1 MPVLGRDLWSLVSG
15 RPEVDPNDLA
25 EALVGQIERG
35 SLDYRS
41 RLLIRD
47 SVAALR
53 RYWGEERLEAW
64 LADCPVRAEIE
75 AICRE
80 SFERPGFPSLGERLM
95 DKTDPEDIRQFLR
108 ELGVQLDRPLR
119 VDVGGSAS
127 LILAGH
133 LSRKTDDVDVV
144 DEVPAEVRSRHDLLA
159 RLRRRYGLSINA
171 FQSHYLP
178 SGWQQRLHSQA
189 PLGKLQVHL
198 VDVYDVFL
206 SKLCSTREKDRDDLR
221 VVAPQLDK
229 ETLIRKL
236 KDTAGPLLT
245 DAKLRQG
252 AEQNWY
258 ILYGESLPT

>member
-25 EALVGQIERG
+25 EAVIDQVERG

-41 RLLIRD
+41 RLLIHD

-53 RYWGEERLEAW
+53 QYWGEGRLEAW
-64 LADCPVRAEIE
+64 LAGCPVKGEIE

-80 SFERPGFPSLGERLM
+80 PFDRPGFPSLGERLM
-95 DKTDPEDIRQFLR
+95 DKTEPEDIRQFLR
-108 ELGVQLDRPLR
+108 ELGVQLDHPLR

-127 LILAGH
+127 LILPGY

-144 DEVPAEVRSRHDLLA
+144 DEVPGELRFRHDLLA
-159 RLRRRYGLSINA
+159 SLRRRYGLSLTH

-178 SGWQQRLHSQA
+178 SGWGQRLHSQA
-189 PLGKLQVHL
+189 PFGKLQVFL

-206 SKLCSTREKDRDDLR
+206 SKVTSLRDKDRDDLR

-229 ETLIRKL
+229 ETLVRKL
-236 KDTAGPLLT
+236 KDTAGPLLA
-245 DAKLRQG
+245 DEHSRQG